1 MPGIQV
7 RDEGGLEQGYDHFC
21 TDTMSQLRREKARL
35 TCMHPA
41 PSRGHLGPPPMLPS
55 LPNSYCQAGVTQ
67 GMLSLL
73 PPTSERDFSLD
84 YEDVIPPTF
93 FQLNPRVS
101 AFPKLS

>member
-21 TDTMSQLRREKARL
+21 TDTMSQLRREKAGL

-55 LPNSYCQAGVTQ
+55 PPNSTARQE
-67 GMLSLL
+67 L
-73 PPTSERDFSLD
+73 PRGC
-84 YEDVIPPTF
+84 
-93 FQLNPRVS
+93 
-101 AFPKLS
+101 